1 MAKVALAWVDLID
14 HRILWILGSIADV
27 GWTSALVAIIER
39 VWNRLQGTDLA
50 AVIPMALPAICSN
63 FLYLLARLASASA
76 VVCAPLNHRSG
87 DFRDFLNQ

>member
-1 MAKVALAWVDLID
+1 MAEVALAWVDRID

-50 AVIPMALPAICSN
+50 AVILMTLPAICSN
-63 FLYLLARLASASA
+63 FLFLFAGLAGASAA
-76 VVCAPLNHRSG
+76 VCAPLNHRSG
-87 DFRDFLNQ
+87 DFGDFLNQ